1 MAMADFMVLITAD
14 EAADAHLAPSVM
26 KGLVE
31 GHSAYE
37 RSLRAASAFLDGER
51 LRPSSEGRRVGADK
65 VEHGPFGN
73 TALVAYYLVSA
84 ASLDAAVALAQNCPM
99 SPGTTLDVR
108 PVMKGRLQPDKGSQ
122 QGKLFAF
129 AVLGNAANEEAWISA
144 MDRIDAA
151 TRDSIHVERSLGGVR
166 LHAPGR
172 GRTVTPTAVFDG
184 PFLESKEVIGGVFF
198 MRWATIEEAVEW
210 ARTTEFVRHGAVEIR
225 ELWRS

>member
-1 MAMADFMVLITAD
+1 MPDFMVMITAN
-14 EAADAHLAPSVM
+14 EAADARLAPAAM

-51 LRPSSEGRRVGADK
+51 LRPSSEGRRVSAQD
-65 VEHGPFGN
+65 VETGPFGD
-73 TALVAYYLVSA
+73 TALVAYYLVTA
-84 ASLDAAVALAQNCPM
+84 ANLDAAVALAQGCPM
-99 SPGTTLDVR
+99 APGTTLDVR
-108 PVMKGRLQPDKGSQ
+108 PVMKGTLKSDKANQ
-122 QGKLFAF
+122 QGRIFAF
-129 AVLGNAANEEAWISA
+129 AVLGNATTEQAWVDV
-144 MDRIDAA
+144 MDRIDAS
-151 TRDSIHVERSLGGVR
+151 TRDSIQVERSLGGVR

-184 PFLESKEVIGGVFF
+184 PFLESKEVIGGLFF

-210 ARTTEFVRHGAVEIR
+210 ARASEFARHGSVEIR

>member
-1 MAMADFMVLITAD
+1 MPDFMVMITAN
-14 EAADAHLAPSVM
+14 EAALAPAAM

-51 LRPSSEGRRVGADK
+51 LRPSSEGRRVSANK
-65 VEHGPFGN
+65 VETGPFGD
-73 TALVAYYLVSA
+73 TALVAYYLVTA
-84 ASLDAAVALAQNCPM
+84 ANLDAAVALAQGCPM
-99 SPGTTLDVR
+99 APGTTLDVR
-108 PVMKGRLQPDKGSQ
+108 PVMKGTLKPDKASQ
-122 QGKLFAF
+122 QGRIFAF
-129 AVLGNAANEEAWISA
+129 AVLGNAETEQAWISV
-144 MDRIDAA
+144 MDRIDAS
-151 TRDSIHVERSLGGVR
+151 TRDSIQVERSLGGVR

-184 PFLESKEVIGGVFF
+184 PFLESKEVIGGLFF

-210 ARTTEFVRHGAVEIR
+210 ARASEFARHGSVEIR